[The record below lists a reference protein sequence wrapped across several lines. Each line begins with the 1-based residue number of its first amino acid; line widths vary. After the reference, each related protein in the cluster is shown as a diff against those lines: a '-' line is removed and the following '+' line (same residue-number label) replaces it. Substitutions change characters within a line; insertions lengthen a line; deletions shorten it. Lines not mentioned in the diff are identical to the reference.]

1 MYKSHVRGSSNPGLC
16 DCLAEW
22 DGVGGGGEVQEEG
35 DVCLPV
41 ADSAA
46 CMTETNTI
54 LQSNYPPIKNK
65 CITLNILKFAY
76 FE

>member
-1 MYKSHVRGSSNPGLC
+1 M
-16 DCLAEW
+16 A
-22 DGVGGGGEVQEEG
+22 GGGGVQEEG
-35 DVCLPV
+35 DVCLAV

-46 CMTETNTI
+46 CMAETNTI
-54 LQSNYPPIKNK
+54 LQRNYPPIKNK